1 MSTLDDAQKA
11 RVMWLLGFLKGAMI
25 GVCAMCS
32 AQERELV
39 DFGSVDEV
47 EQHVDELT
55 ELVEGMMRG

>member
-11 RVMWLLGFLKGAMI
+11 RVMWLLGYLKGAMI

-32 AQERELV
+32 AQEKEVV
-39 DFGSVDEV
+39 DFASADEI
-47 EQHVDELT
+47 EQRVDELT